1 MTEAERAETLRKAA
15 FTDRA
20 REVMS
25 KYQSI
30 IRALGAETEFPAEVN
45 ASGFL
50 EWLKLELELLEGH
63 LQHGRDF
70 AASVSFRTLS
80 AALVE
85 AKCEHL
91 FGLNLSD
98 VDHFWRVPAEANSIG
113 LRLYEEFWLQ
123 GGSDAYESR
132 LQPGEG
138 NFLTFAKVLSSLVLV
153 FSDFCFLTVLLG
165 RTPRRRPGLA
175 PWLKHTWSKGTPA
188 KLSIAIQAKLG
199 LLHRLLLKLLLRGP
213 QGPNPLTPR

>member
-15 FTDRA
+15 FADRA

-70 AASVSFRTLS
+70 AASVSFRTLNV
-80 AALVE
+80 ALVE

-123 GGSDAYESR
+123 GGSDVALMKAACSR
-132 LQPGEG
+132 ARVISLRSLRFCLRLFLFSPIFAFLLCCWAGLRGEG
-138 NFLTFAKVLSSLVLV
+138 Q
-153 FSDFCFLTVLLG
+153 D
-165 RTPRRRPGLA
+165 
-175 PWLKHTWSKGTPA
+175 
-188 KLSIAIQAKLG
+188 
-199 LLHRLLLKLLLRGP
+199 
-213 QGPNPLTPR
+213 